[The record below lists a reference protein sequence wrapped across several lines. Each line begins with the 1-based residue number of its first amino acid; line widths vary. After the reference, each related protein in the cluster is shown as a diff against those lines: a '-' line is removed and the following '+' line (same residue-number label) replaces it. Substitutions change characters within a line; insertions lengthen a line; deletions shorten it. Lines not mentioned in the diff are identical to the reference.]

1 MRISASQFATLCW
14 KVRGQ
19 RTVSRELGLAATY
32 GFTYNGWMQSPILTL
47 LLIVNLLACPV
58 RCLSYET
65 TAWMETE
72 VASTAC
78 CCCTPDECNPSS
90 ETPEPCGADC
100 CCQDCI
106 CEGAI
111 SDPRVDLSDV
121 HLLVSWELPTYREVG
136 LAHCDSVLHWNYLL
150 APNEHLLY
158 GRVRCI
164 AHQSWLI

>member
-1 MRISASQFATLCW
+1 
-14 KVRGQ
+14 
-19 RTVSRELGLAATY
+19 
-32 GFTYNGWMQSPILTL
+32 MQSPILTL

-58 RCLSYET
+58 RCLSCET
-65 TAWMETE
+65 TTGMKTE

-78 CCCTPDECNPSS
+78 CCCTQDECSPSS
-90 ETPEPCGADC
+90 EAPEPRGADC

-121 HLLVSWELPTYREVG
+121 HLLVSWELPTYLEVA
-136 LAHCDSVLHWNYLL
+136 LAHCDSNLNLIHLL
-150 APNEHLLY
+150 TPNEHLLY
-158 GRVRCI
+158 GRIRCI